1 MSPPHAPLHLLPSQM
16 LVITIACNSPGTRA
30 QQGKRTA
37 GNSTST
43 CPAVGAICSLSCLS
57 CLAPYFPPTYWCIDQ
72 PPFSDSQTHGL
83 HQFQILLGPGS
94 WRFAW
99 LLTHCCPWTRK
110 ASIPCPCHAKLS
122 NPFFAPSYLSR
133 EKIVNAID
141 QILDDFSCHIFFRAR
156 SLCVKGPN
164 PSVPLSSPYARKYIH
179 QAGQPYHVYTLPRLP
194 RLSKLI
200 FGSLQKWAGQ
210 RFKFKVFI
218 QF

>member
-1 MSPPHAPLHLLPSQM
+1 MGGLKSLLPTLLATDKWVPHMPHSIYYQVRC
-16 LVITIACNSPGTRA
+16 LWSPSPA
-30 QQGKRTA
+30 IPQGLELNKVRGQL

-43 CPAVGAICSLSCLS
+43 CPAVGAMCSLSCLS

-94 WRFAW
+94 WRFTW

-141 QILDDFSCHIFFRAR
+141 QNSRWFLMSHILQ
-156 SLCVKGPN
+156 G
-164 PSVPLSSPYARKYIH
+164 
-179 QAGQPYHVYTLPRLP
+179 
-194 RLSKLI
+194 
-200 FGSLQKWAGQ
+200 
-210 RFKFKVFI
+210 
-218 QF
+218 